1 MYIEELIPGLNI
13 EDSSNEFKGII
24 EEGEDQKGSR
34 KEISWLKEL
43 CAFANTKGGTLY
55 VGVHDKT

>member
-1 MYIEELIPGLNI
+1 MYIEDLIPGLNI
-13 EDSSNEFKGII
+13 EDYSNEFKGII

-43 CAFANTKGGTLY
+43 CAFANTKGGTL
-55 VGVHDKT
+55 